1 MIRKDPQ
8 FKTRWKLYHIWNF
21 LKNFESSIAV
31 HQKRRCQIHVVP
43 SICLWKPKILPWHL
57 QVAFILFEFKSCWW
71 YYWWIFLS
79 KTKRKSKLKRK
90 LDDQTSALS
99 TVWKKKKIG
108 VTKADKCTKTTSFRD
123 LFKKQLRIQG
133 SKGGNYYFL
142 FEFRTRSKYSSMYSS
157 STSTDFTKLKSSTTS
172 SKSFSSIYVVWTVF
186 WQSWWIRK

>member
-1 MIRKDPQ
+1 MWFRVYV
-8 FKTRWKLYHIWNF
+8 FGN
-21 LKNFESSIAV
+21 
-31 HQKRRCQIHVVP
+31 
-43 SICLWKPKILPWHL
+43 
-57 QVAFILFEFKSCWW
+57 
-71 YYWWIFLS
+71 
-79 KTKRKSKLKRK
+79 RKSYHGISRLPSFY
-90 LDDQTSALS
+90 LNSNHVDDIIGGYSSRRPRGNLNWKENLMIKTSALS